1 VVVLSVFLRLI
12 MTKDKNILNKEA
24 EKLRIERNT
33 EASKVTWL
41 GFWVNMLLSVGKILA
56 GIFGR
61 SGAMLADGIHS
72 LSDFITDVIVLVFMK
87 ISSKNTDQTHDYGHG
102 KFETFA
108 TFIISVALFAVAILL
123 MISGAKKIIASL
135 MGNVIDKPGY
145 IALIA
150 AAVSI
155 ISKEWLF
162 RKTRAVGE
170 KINSQAVIA
179 NGWHHRSDAF
189 SSVGTLIGI
198 SGAIFLGAQWRI
210 LDPIASIIVSV
221 FIIGV
226 AIKLLRPA
234 VEELTDA
241 SLSDSVEE
249 EIASI
254 VKSVEGVDGMH
265 NMKTRKSG
273 NGYIIDVHIKV
284 DPNMTVIKAHDEI
297 ASKIEDLLREKF
309 GPQTQTSIHVEPK
322 RY

>member
-1 VVVLSVFLRLI
+1 

-41 GFWVNMLLSVGKILA
+41 GFWVNMLLSVGKVLA

-87 ISSKNTDQTHDYGHG
+87 LSSKNTDQTHDYGHG

-179 NGWHHRSDAF
+179 NGWHHRSDAL

-198 SGAIFLGAQWRI
+198 SGAIFMGTQWRI

-254 VKSVEGVDGMH
+254 VKSVEGVEGMH

-273 NGYIIDVHIKV
+273 NGYIIDLHIKV

>member
-1 VVVLSVFLRLI
+1 
-12 MTKDKNILNKEA
+12 MTKDKNILNQEA

-189 SSVGTLIGI
+189 SSIGTLIGI

>member
-1 VVVLSVFLRLI
+1 
-12 MTKDKNILNKEA
+12 MTKDKNILNREA

-41 GFWVNMLLSVGKILA
+41 GFWINMVLSIGKILA
-56 GIFGR
+56 GVFGR

-87 ISSKNTDQTHDYGHG
+87 LSSKDTDQTHDYGHG

-189 SSVGTLIGI
+189 SSIGTLIGI

-249 EIASI
+249 EIATVI
-254 VKSVEGVDGMH
+254 KSVEGVEGMH

-284 DPNMTVIKAHDEI
+284 DPNITVIKAHDEI
-297 ASKIEDLLREKF
+297 ASKVEDLLRENF

>member
-1 VVVLSVFLRLI
+1 

-41 GFWVNMLLSVGKILA
+41 GFWVNMLLSVGKVLA

-87 ISSKNTDQTHDYGHG
+87 LSSKNTDQTHDYGHG

-179 NGWHHRSDAF
+179 NGWHHRSDAL

-198 SGAIFLGAQWRI
+198 SGAIFMGAQWRI

>member
-1 VVVLSVFLRLI
+1 

>member
-1 VVVLSVFLRLI
+1 MI
-12 MTKDKNILNKEA
+12 KDKNILNKEA

-41 GFWVNMLLSVGKILA
+41 GFWMNMVLSIGKVLA

-61 SGAMLADGIHS
+61 SGAMVADGIHS

-87 ISSKNTDQTHDYGHG
+87 LSSKNTDQTHDYGHG

-123 MISGAKKIIASL
+123 MIAGAKKIIASL

-189 SSVGTLIGI
+189 SSIGTLIGI

-221 FIIGV
+221 FIISV

>member
-1 VVVLSVFLRLI
+1 
-12 MTKDKNILNKEA
+12 MNDNKKNIFEAEA

-41 GFWVNMLLSVGKILA
+41 GFWVNMVLSIGKILA
-56 GIFGR
+56 GVFGR

-87 ISSKNTDQTHDYGHG
+87 LSSKDTDQTHDYGHG

-108 TFIISVALFAVAILL
+108 TFIISVALFAVAVLL
-123 MISGAKKIIASL
+123 MISGAKKIVSSL
-135 MGNVIDKPGY
+135 QGNIIDKPGY
-145 IALIA
+145 VALIA
-150 AAVSI
+150 AAISI

-162 RKTRAVGE
+162 RKTKAVGE

-189 SSVGTLIGI
+189 SSIGTLIGI
-198 SGAIFLGAQWRI
+198 SGAMFLGAQWRI
-210 LDPIASIIVSV
+210 LDPIASIIVSI

-226 AIKLLRPA
+226 ALKLLRPA

-241 SLSDSVEE
+241 SLPDNVED
-249 EIASI
+249 EIGEI
-254 VKSVEGVDGMH
+254 IKSVEGVEGMH
-265 NMKTRKSG
+265 HMKTRKSG

-297 ASKIEDLLREKF
+297 ASKIEDLLRNKY

-322 RY
+322 RNLR

>member
-1 VVVLSVFLRLI
+1 

-41 GFWVNMLLSVGKILA
+41 GFWVNMALSIGKVLA

-87 ISSKNTDQTHDYGHG
+87 LSSKDTDQTHDYGHG

-135 MGNVIDKPGY
+135 LGNVIDKPGY

-162 RKTRAVGE
+162 RKTKAVGE

-189 SSVGTLIGI
+189 SSIGTLIGI
-198 SGAIFLGAQWRI
+198 SGAMFLGVQWRI

-241 SLSDSVEE
+241 SLSDSVED
-249 EIASI
+249 EIATVI
-254 VKSVEGVDGMH
+254 KSVEGVEGMH

>member
-1 VVVLSVFLRLI
+1 

-221 FIIGV
+221 FIISV

>member
-1 VVVLSVFLRLI
+1 

-41 GFWVNMLLSVGKILA
+41 GFWMNMVLSIGKVLA

-61 SGAMLADGIHS
+61 SGAMVADGIHS

-87 ISSKNTDQTHDYGHG
+87 LSSKNTDQTHDYGHG

-179 NGWHHRSDAF
+179 NGWHHRSDAL

-198 SGAIFLGAQWRI
+198 SGAIFMGTQWRI

-254 VKSVEGVDGMH
+254 VKSVEGVEGMH

-273 NGYIIDVHIKV
+273 NGYIIDLHIKV

>member
-1 VVVLSVFLRLI
+1 

-41 GFWVNMLLSVGKILA
+41 GFWVNMALSIGKVLA

-87 ISSKNTDQTHDYGHG
+87 LSSKDTDQTHDYGHG

-135 MGNVIDKPGY
+135 LGNVIDKPGY

-162 RKTRAVGE
+162 RKTKAVGE

-189 SSVGTLIGI
+189 SSIGTLIGI
-198 SGAIFLGAQWRI
+198 SGAMFLGVQWRI

-226 AIKLLRPA
+226 ATKLLRPA

-241 SLSDSVEE
+241 SLSDSVED
-249 EIASI
+249 EIATVI
-254 VKSVEGVDGMH
+254 KSVEGVEGMH

-309 GPQTQTSIHVEPK
+309 GPQTQISIHVEPK

>member
-1 VVVLSVFLRLI
+1 

-155 ISKEWLF
+155 ISKDWLF

>member
-1 VVVLSVFLRLI
+1 
-12 MTKDKNILNKEA
+12 MTDSKNILNREA

-41 GFWVNMLLSVGKILA
+41 GFWVNMVLSIGKILA
-56 GIFGR
+56 GVFGR
-61 SGAMLADGIHS
+61 SGAMIADGIHS

-87 ISSKNTDQTHDYGHG
+87 LSSKDTDQTHDYGHG

-108 TFIISVALFAVAILL
+108 TFIISVALFAVAIML
-123 MISGAKKIIASL
+123 MIAGAKKIITSL
-135 MGNVIDKPGY
+135 QGTEISKPGY
-145 IALIA
+145 AALIA

-155 ISKEWLF
+155 VSKEWLF

-189 SSVGTLIGI
+189 SSIGTLIGI
-198 SGAIFLGAQWRI
+198 SGAMFLGVQWRI

-241 SLSDSVEE
+241 SLSDSVED
-249 EIASI
+249 EIAAVI
-254 VKSVEGVDGMH
+254 KSVEGVEGMH

>member
-1 VVVLSVFLRLI
+1 MI
-12 MTKDKNILNKEA
+12 KDKNILNKEA

-41 GFWVNMLLSVGKILA
+41 GFWMNMVLSIGKVLA

-61 SGAMLADGIHS
+61 SGAMVADGIHS

-87 ISSKNTDQTHDYGHG
+87 LSSKNTDQTHDYGHG

-189 SSVGTLIGI
+189 SSIGTLIGI

-249 EIASI
+249 EIATVI
-254 VKSVEGVDGMH
+254 KSVEGVEGMH

-284 DPNMTVIKAHDEI
+284 DPNITVIKAHDEI
-297 ASKIEDLLREKF
+297 ASKVEDLLRENF

>member
-1 VVVLSVFLRLI
+1 MI
-12 MTKDKNILNKEA
+12 KDKNILNKEA

-41 GFWVNMLLSVGKILA
+41 GFWMNMVLSIGKVLA

-61 SGAMLADGIHS
+61 SGAMVADGIHS

-87 ISSKNTDQTHDYGHG
+87 LSSKNTDQTHDYGHG

-179 NGWHHRSDAF
+179 NGWHHRSDAL

-221 FIIGV
+221 FIISV

-254 VKSVEGVDGMH
+254 VKSVEGVEGMH

-273 NGYIIDVHIKV
+273 NGYIIDLHIKV

>member
-1 VVVLSVFLRLI
+1 
-12 MTKDKNILNKEA
+12 MTKDKNILNREA

-41 GFWVNMLLSVGKILA
+41 GFWINMVLSIGKILA
-56 GIFGR
+56 GVFGR

-87 ISSKNTDQTHDYGHG
+87 LSSKDTDQTHDYGHG

-135 MGNVIDKPGY
+135 LGNVLDKPGY

-189 SSVGTLIGI
+189 SSIGTLIGI

-210 LDPIASIIVSV
+210 LDPLASIIVSV

-249 EIASI
+249 EIATVI
-254 VKSVEGVDGMH
+254 KSVEGVEGMH

-284 DPNMTVIKAHDEI
+284 DPNITVIKAHDEI
-297 ASKIEDLLREKF
+297 ASKVEDLLRENF

-322 RY
+322 RS

>member
-1 VVVLSVFLRLI
+1 
-12 MTKDKNILNKEA
+12 MTKDKNILNREA
-24 EKLRIERNT
+24 DKLRIERNT

-41 GFWVNMLLSVGKILA
+41 GFWINMVLSIGKILA
-56 GIFGR
+56 GVFGR

-87 ISSKNTDQTHDYGHG
+87 LSSKDTDQTHDYGHG

-135 MGNVIDKPGY
+135 LGNVLDKPGY

-189 SSVGTLIGI
+189 SSIGTLIGI

-249 EIASI
+249 EIATVI
-254 VKSVEGVDGMH
+254 KSVEGVEGMH

-284 DPNMTVIKAHDEI
+284 DPNITVIKAHDEI
-297 ASKIEDLLREKF
+297 ASKVEDLLRENF

>member
-1 VVVLSVFLRLI
+1 
-12 MTKDKNILNKEA
+12 MTKDKNILNREA

-41 GFWVNMLLSVGKILA
+41 GFWINMVLSIGKILA
-56 GIFGR
+56 GVFGR

-87 ISSKNTDQTHDYGHG
+87 LSSKDTDQTHDYGHG

-135 MGNVIDKPGY
+135 LGNVLDKPGY

-189 SSVGTLIGI
+189 SSIGTLIGI

-249 EIASI
+249 EIATVI
-254 VKSVEGVDGMH
+254 KSVEGVEGMH

-284 DPNMTVIKAHDEI
+284 DPNITVIKAHDEI
-297 ASKIEDLLREKF
+297 ASKVEDLLRENF

>member
-1 VVVLSVFLRLI
+1 
-12 MTKDKNILNKEA
+12 MTKDKNILNREA

-41 GFWVNMLLSVGKILA
+41 GFWINMVLSIGKILA
-56 GIFGR
+56 GVFGR

-87 ISSKNTDQTHDYGHG
+87 LSSKDTDQTHDYGHG

-135 MGNVIDKPGY
+135 LGNVLDKPGY

-189 SSVGTLIGI
+189 SSIGTLIGI

-226 AIKLLRPA
+226 AIMLLRPA

-249 EIASI
+249 EIATVI
-254 VKSVEGVDGMH
+254 KSVEGVEGMH

-284 DPNMTVIKAHDEI
+284 DPNITVIKAHDEI
-297 ASKIEDLLREKF
+297 ASKVEDLLRENF

>member
-1 VVVLSVFLRLI
+1 

-41 GFWVNMLLSVGKILA
+41 GFWVNMALSIGKVLA

-87 ISSKNTDQTHDYGHG
+87 LSSKDTDQTHDYGHG

-135 MGNVIDKPGY
+135 LGNVIDKPGY

-162 RKTRAVGE
+162 RKTKAVGE

-189 SSVGTLIGI
+189 SSIGTLIGI
-198 SGAIFLGAQWRI
+198 SGAMFLGVQWRI

-226 AIKLLRPA
+226 ATKLLRPA

-241 SLSDSVEE
+241 SLSDSVED
-249 EIASI
+249 EIATVI
-254 VKSVEGVDGMH
+254 KSVEGVEGMH